1 MASVLSFEPKKFVPG
16 IDGDISRKV
25 NHNIGYIANL
35 LALRQWYRFVRR
47 EFFIRF
53 KYGEALYAGALD
65 VLDEAIIERIR
76 QLRLFAQNLE
86 KTIIAAE
93 KMKKNLSGIVL
104 RKQKQFIRDWPHME
118 EYLSG
123 NSEEKISL
131 KKKETFIKIIQRQSG
146 KANSYLQTIQA
157 LTSVQ
162 TRAGMDWLNDVVQE
176 VAAGCMKISGVLRQ
190 K

>member
-1 MASVLSFEPKKFVPG
+1 MKP
-16 IDGDISRKV
+16 
-25 NHNIGYIANL
+25 L
-35 LALRQWYRFVRR
+35 LK
-47 EFFIRF
+47 ES
-53 KYGEALYAGALD
+53 G
-65 VLDEAIIERIR
+65 
-76 QLRLFAQNLE
+76 QLRLFGKTWR

-118 EYLSG
+118 EISFRQQRRKNL
-123 NSEEKISL
+123 SEE
-131 KKKETFIKIIQRQSG
+131 KKETFIKIIQRQSG